1 MYRVR
6 QAAEALEIDENEEKK
21 KNSHDIGHTQP
32 CAIIPPRSRILRI
45 FFIKFELYQEHDPP
59 LIPIDNNRLFFNVS

>member
-1 MYRVR
+1 MCY
-6 QAAEALEIDENEEKK
+6 
-21 KNSHDIGHTQP
+21 NSTQ
-32 CAIIPPRSRILRI
+32 IPHSQD